1 MQYDLKTVMT
11 TTKKTTTSRTKKA
24 ATPKPAAKKT
34 TTTRK
39 PAAPK
44 AEKIQLTPNSYVH
57 EIFSAVSAE
66 RTNAKKV
73 EILQQ
78 YNENFIKSVLIWNFD
93 ESIES
98 VLPEGEVPIQAKE
111 DAEKNP
117 ETTIRKE
124 WNKFYN
130 FVKGGNDGMN
140 KLRKETLFINIL
152 EQLHPGESEV
162 VCLVKDKKLTDKY
175 NISKEVVSEAYPDI
189 QWGGRS

>member
-1 MQYDLKTVMT
+1 MT
-11 TTKKTTTSRTKKA
+11 TTKKTTTTKPRKA
-24 ATPKPAAKKT
+24 ATPKPAAKK

-78 YNENFIKSVLIWNFD
+78 YNENFIKSILIWNFD
-93 ESIES
+93 DTIIS
-98 VLPEGEVPIQAKE
+98 VLPGGEVPIQSKE

-117 ETTIRKE
+117 SSNIRKE
-124 WNKFYN
+124 WTKFYN

-140 KLRKETLFINIL
+140 RLRKETMFINLL
-152 EQLHPGESEV
+152 ESFHPGEAEIL
-162 VCLVKDKKLTDKY
+162 CLVKDKKLQTKF
-175 NISKEVVSEAYPDI
+175 NITKELVTESYPDI
-189 QWGGRS
+189 QWGNRS

>member
-1 MQYDLKTVMT
+1 MT
-11 TTKKTTTSRTKKA
+11 TTKKTTTSRTKKT

-34 TTTRK
+34 TTRK

-44 AEKIQLTPNSYVH
+44 TEKIQLTPNSYVH

-93 ESIES
+93 ESIQS
-98 VLPEGEVPIQAKE
+98 VLPEGEVPIQSKE
-111 DAEKNP
+111 DADQNP
-117 ETTIRKE
+117 SSSIRKE
-124 WNKFYN
+124 WSKFYN
-130 FVKGGNDGMN
+130 FVKGGNDAMN
-140 KLRKETLFINIL
+140 RLKKETMFINIL
-152 EQLHPGESEV
+152 ESFHPGEAEIL
-162 VCLVKDKKLTDKY
+162 CLVKDKKLETKY
-175 NISKEVVSEAYPDI
+175 KITKELVSEAYPDV

>member
-1 MQYDLKTVMT
+1 MT
-11 TTKKTTTSRTKKA
+11 TTKKTTTNSRTRKTA
-24 ATPKPAAKKT
+24 ASKPAAKKT

-44 AEKIQLTPNSYVH
+44 AEKIELTSNSYVN

-93 ESIES
+93 ESIQS
-98 VLPEGEVPIQAKE
+98 VLPEGEVPVQAKE

-117 ETTIRKE
+117 SSSIRKE
-124 WNKFYN
+124 WSKFYN

-140 KLRKETLFINIL
+140 KLRKETMFINML
-152 EQLHPGESEV
+152 ESFNPGEAEIL
-162 VCLVKDKKLTDKY
+162 CLVKDKKLQTKY
-175 NISKEVVSEAYPDI
+175 NITKELVSEAYPDI
-189 QWGGRS
+189 QWGNRS

>member
-1 MQYDLKTVMT
+1 MT
-11 TTKKTTTSRTKKA
+11 TTKKTTTTRTPKA
-24 ATPKPAAKKT
+24 ATTKPAAKK

-44 AEKIQLTPNSYVH
+44 AEKVQLTPKSYVH

-93 ESIES
+93 ETIVS
-98 VLPEGEVPIQAKE
+98 VLPEGEVPVEVKE
-111 DAEKNP
+111 NADKNP
-117 ETTIRKE
+117 NTTIRKE
-124 WNKFYN
+124 WDKFYN

-140 KLRKETLFINIL
+140 RLRKETMFINIL
-152 EQLHPGESEV
+152 EQLHPGECEV
-162 VCLVKDKKLTDKY
+162 VCLVKDKKLQTKY
-175 NISKEVVSEAYPDI
+175 NITKELVSEAYPDI

>member
-1 MQYDLKTVMT
+1 MT

-34 TTTRK
+34 TTRK

-44 AEKIQLTPNSYVH
+44 TEKIQLTPNSYVH

-93 ESIES
+93 ESIQS
-98 VLPEGEVPIQAKE
+98 VLPEGEVPIQSKE
-111 DAEKNP
+111 DADQNP
-117 ETTIRKE
+117 SSSIRKE
-124 WNKFYN
+124 WSKFYN
-130 FVKGGNDGMN
+130 FVKGGNDAMN
-140 KLRKETLFINIL
+140 RLKKETMFINIL
-152 EQLHPGESEV
+152 ESFHPGEAEIL
-162 VCLVKDKKLTDKY
+162 CLVKDKKLQTKY
-175 NISKEVVSEAYPDI
+175 KITKELVSEAYPDV